1 MAYLN
6 SVFKIDSY
14 TCSNL
19 AFLDLKIYFC
29 TFINKVLLSW
39 FFSNWQDLPMMLT
52 AMKLEHYIPLFKR
65 HEIDLNIFSTLT
77 DQDLVAIGINAFG
90 ARRRI
95 LLAISGN
102 TKTTAQFSSHQLL
115 NFSELNK
122 RNSPFCAAPGAERS
136 NSGSSSNNLGD
147 SPSSSNW

>member
-6 SVFKIDSY
+6 SVFKIGSY